1 MVSDLPSMP
10 RGGVYG
16 PIVGISTDVIDAI
29 GPKGGLDGIGI
40 YTEALFGHLA
50 KSGVTPKSVA
60 SPRPGRINHAK
71 ARRPDLTFDLP
82 LPVAISF
89 GALAHVRT
97 FGSAR
102 VESAIDL
109 YHATNYMVPRL
120 ARTPVVATVY
130 DAIPL
135 AQPQWA
141 NQRLRGLKNWLLRNS
156 VRNADRVIAISE
168 AGREEI
174 ISHYR
179 VARERTRV
187 IPLGID
193 EEWFSPQDAD
203 VTAQILKKRN
213 LDRGYF
219 LFVGTLQPRKNIGML
234 LDAYER
240 LPAKLRAERQLV
252 IVGKYG
258 WNAEDVRARLE
269 GGLSSGRCVW
279 LNYVPRDELRHIY
292 AAAGAFVFPS
302 LAEGFGLPVL
312 EALASGLPVIASDLP
327 ALREVGGAHA
337 LYVRPEDSTALTDA
351 MMAVGAVDPA
361 ANGHDE
367 RRRAHAAHF
376 SWSVCAARTVDV
388 YRELW

>member
-1 MVSDLPSMP
+1 MVSDSPSTP
-10 RGGVYG
+10 NVACG
-16 PIVGISTDVIDAI
+16 PIVGISTDVIEAI
-29 GPKGGLDGIGI
+29 GAKGGLDGIGI
-40 YTEALFGHLA
+40 YTEALFGNLA
-50 KSGVTPKSVA
+50 KCGVTLKSVA

-71 ARRPDLTFDLP
+71 ARRPDLTFGLP
-82 LPVAISF
+82 LPVAISL
-89 GALAHVRT
+89 GALAHVKT

-102 VESAIDL
+102 VERAIDL

-120 ARTPVVATVY
+120 ACTPVVATVY

-141 NQRLRGLKNWLLRNS
+141 NQRLRGLKNWLLGNS

-174 ISHYR
+174 VSHYR

-187 IPLGID
+187 IPLGI
-193 EEWFSPQDAD
+193 EEAWFNPPD
-203 VTAQILKKRN
+203 VDITAQILNKRN

-240 LPAKLRAERQLV
+240 LPANLRAERQLV

-258 WNAEDVRARLE
+258 WNAEDVRHRLE
-269 GGLSSGRCVW
+269 RAQISGRCVW
-279 LNYVPRDELRHIY
+279 LNYVPREELRHIY

-312 EALASGLPVIASDLP
+312 EALASGLPVVASDLP
-327 ALREVGGAHA
+327 ALREVSGSHA
-337 LYVRPEDSTALTDA
+337 FYVRPGDAAALTDA
-351 MMAVGAVDPA
+351 LTAVDTVDPVA
-361 ANGHDE
+361 DSATE
-367 RRRAHAAHF
+367 RRAHAARF
-376 SWSVCAARTVDV
+376 SWSACAARTVDV